1 METIVEKNV
10 QASALVF
17 ASIESARSGQ
27 AIEVQDYVRSFGA
40 PQ

>member
-17 ASIESARSGQ
+17 ASIESARTGQ
-27 AIEVQDYVRSFGA
+27 SVEVQDYVKRHQA
-40 PQ
+40 Q

>member
-27 AIEVQDYVRSFGA
+27 AIEVQDYVRSFA
-40 PQ
+40 RA